1 MSFVIK
7 NWYLFAALAIILTM
21 LFAGPLRQM
30 LSGVTSVP
38 ISQAIQLVNR
48 QNGVIVDVREVDE
61 FKSGHIP
68 KAVNVPL
75 SALTAK
81 TKELEK
87 YKNKPVVL
95 CCRSGQRSGQ
105 AAVQLRKQGFT
116 SVHNLSGG
124 LLAWQ
129 KENLPTES

>member
-1 MSFVIK
+1 MAFVIK
-7 NWYLFAALAIILTM
+7 NWYLFAALAIILAM

-30 LSGVTSVP
+30 LSGVASVP
-38 ISQAIQLVNR
+38 IGQAIQLVNR
-48 QNGVIVDVREVDE
+48 QNGVIIDVREADE

-68 KAVNVPL
+68 KAVNAPL
-75 SALTAK
+75 SVLSTK
-81 TKELEK
+81 LKELEK

-105 AAVQLRKQGFT
+105 AALQLRKQGFT

-129 KENLPTES
+129 KENLPTET